1 MGDGIP
7 SPSER
12 LTQLELRV
20 RFLRFFFSSSA
31 DFSHHLFVCAALRDH
46 RRIITA
52 AFNGETA
59 PCPRLA
65 RRHLAPSNK
74 LQGAVGVARLSVARA
89 RTSFYLLS
97 RFRHGYA
104 IVACLCVV
112 GRCRDAIPSGVLQG
126 VFRLVR
132 FRTALCRRRSV
143 AREAFSAMVNLG
155 EHKRRVA

>member
-1 MGDGIP
+1 MGSHPPPNDLLNWNSVCGF
-7 SPSER
+7 SG
-12 LTQLELRV
+12 
-20 RFLRFFFSSSA
+20 FFFRLQLI
-31 DFSHHLFVCAALRDH
+31 SHIIFLFVPHLRDH